1 MGALPSEGV
10 PRAHEM
16 KTDAGVPP
24 TDGRRA
30 YLGTRIQPAPG
41 TPTSYNNQVTACAHF
56 VRSGEHGAERRAGNL
71 ETLEGME
78 TQG

>member
-1 MGALPSEGV
+1 MGALPPEGA

-16 KTDAGVPP
+16 KTDAGVLP
-24 TDGRRA
+24 TDGWWA
-30 YLGTRIQPAPG
+30 YLGIRIQPARG

-71 ETLEGME
+71 EAL
-78 TQG
+78 